1 MMMYSSPLLSKMDHE
16 KKEKSEG
23 ADDEDE
29 GDYDPPQPETERAE
43 GSATEHRST
52 QRSSSLRRWA
62 ALNKC

>member
-1 MMMYSSPLLSKMDHE
+1 MMTYSSPLLSKMDHE

-29 GDYDPPQPETERAE
+29 GDYDPAQPETERAE
-43 GSATEHRST
+43 GSATEHRFT

>member
-29 GDYDPPQPETERAE
+29 GD
-43 GSATEHRST
+43 
-52 QRSSSLRRWA
+52 
-62 ALNKC
+62 